1 MSIKNLPSSDFKTKP
16 TNQTYGEQ
24 GTKAS
29 TFLMDISKIKS
40 LVASKKKPNVFPS
53 GNTYTGHGGS
63 AKNVCFQYKNSH
75 RILTSLAGLPEENI
89 MNHINVVGVLD
100 KDLEIESIVTSD
112 IPEVDVQNVGLFSL
126 IANGSEGFSFGDIIC
141 AYPPVLKGAEVDGYS
156 IQPDG
161 NVPLILTPLRVLLE
175 NNKYHTNIFNIEPEL
190 KKAIEE
196 ANKSKKLDDLKK
208 IISEEKNQYIHQEI
222 IAAVSF
228 GLISTD
234 PTVTDYLKT
243 IKDQYLTAMDQ
254 TTPYKRVPNSYAHLV
269 VGIAR
274 QDTLKGKNFM
284 AELRTAPL
292 VQ

>member
-1 MSIKNLPSSDFKTKP
+1 MSIKTLPSSDFKTKP

-40 LVASKKKPNVFPS
+40 IVASKPKNKAYPL

-75 RILTSLAGLPEENI
+75 KILTSLAGLPSDNI

-112 IPEVDVQNVGLFSL
+112 IPEVDVQTVGLFSL
-126 IANGSEGFSFGDIIC
+126 IANGPDGFSFGDIIC
-141 AYPPVLKGAEVDGYS
+141 GCPPELKSNQTEGYS

-175 NNKYHTNIFNIEPEL
+175 RSKYITNVFDIETKL
-190 KKAIEE
+190 KDAL
-196 ANKSKKLDDLKK
+196 SKKDIDELERILND
-208 IISEEKNQYIHQEI
+208 EKHQYIHQEI
-222 IAAVSF
+222 VAAIWF
-228 GLISTD
+228 GLPSAT
-234 PTVTDYLKT
+234 TTNGFLKT
-243 IKDQYLTAMDQ
+243 IKDQYLSTMSQ
-254 TTPYKRVPNSYAHLV
+254 TNPYKRVPNSYAHLV